1 MDFEPSFHP
10 SLFTLHSSL
19 FTLHPS
25 PFTRKPMHPSLLI
38 IYTGGTIGMMHDH
51 NTGSLRPFDFDHL
64 YQHIPL
70 LSNFDYRIDIH
81 SFDPLLDSSNMK
93 PSFWG
98 DIARVIQEKYEDYD
112 GFVVLHG
119 SDTMAYSASALS
131 FMLESLNKP
140 VVFTGSQLPM
150 GVIRNDGR
158 ENFINAVEIA
168 TARDDGMPVVPEV
181 CICFENKLYRG
192 NRTSKVN
199 AEHFKAFISGNFP
212 VLAEI
217 GVNIKYNREIILK
230 PNFKKLKIHTAMDP
244 NIAILKLY
252 PGITPA
258 SVGSVLKTEGLR
270 AVILETFGSG
280 NAPTDKWFLE
290 ALKEAISR
298 DIIIFNVTQ
307 CKGGS
312 VEIGKY
318 ETSAGLGEIGVV
330 GGYDITTEAALT
342 KLMFLLGMNLTKKQT
357 IELLQKPMR
366 GEMTVMGEG

>member
-1 MDFEPSFHP
+1 MNQ
-10 SLFTLHSSL
+10 
-19 FTLHPS
+19 
-25 PFTRKPMHPSLLI
+25 SLLV
-38 IYTGGTIGMMHDH
+38 IYTGGTIGMMQDH
-51 NTGSLRPFDFDHL
+51 ETGSLRPFDFKHL
-64 YQHIPL
+64 YEHIPL
-70 LSNFDYRIDIH
+70 LSNFNYRIDIH
-81 SFDPLLDSSNMK
+81 SFEKLLDSSNMK
-93 PSFWG
+93 PAFWAE
-98 DIARVIQEKYEDYD
+98 IARLISDKYEDYD
-112 GFVVLHG
+112 GFIVLHG

-131 FMLESLNKP
+131 FMLENLNKP

-168 TARDDGMPVVPEV
+168 AAREDRMPVVPEV
-181 CICFENKLYRG
+181 TICFENKLYRG

-199 AEHFKAFISGNFP
+199 AEHFEAFMSGNFP

-217 GVNIKYNREIILK
+217 GVNIRYNHDLILK
-230 PNFKKLKIHTAMDP
+230 PNFKKLKIHTRMDP

-258 SVGSVLKTEGLR
+258 VVRSILNAGGLR

-280 NAPTDKWFLE
+280 NAPTDKWFMD

-318 ETSAGLGEIGVV
+318 ETSAGLGAIGVV
-330 GGYDITTEAALT
+330 GGFDITTEAALT
-342 KLMFLLGMNLTKKQT
+342 KLMFLLGKDLPVKET
-357 IELLQKPMR
+357 ISLLQQPLR
-366 GEMTVMGEG
+366 GEMTV